1 MKLHELMF
9 TVGNAEWIDLIEAL
23 GIVGAGILIIFAFRK
38 IIFPI
43 MLRLAHV
50 SQLDLNGRIIS
61 SIKLPVT
68 LGILILSGYLAIAM
82 ALDLSSDSLKSVNHT
97 VGILGLALGVITV
110 ALITSTAFSW
120 YIEIVAPRT
129 QSTLDDQL
137 MPLIRRIVVVTI
149 YALGG
154 LIILDQLDISISPL
168 IAGLGLGGLAVALAI
183 QPTLANVFAGT
194 YVLAEGVIKPG
205 DYIELEGGETGGSV
219 LDVGWRST
227 RIRTW
232 TNNLVV
238 IPNSRFAETI
248 ITNYAEPHSGV
259 NVAVYCGVSYETNL
273 THLERVCQE
282 VMDMVI
288 HDSPNA
294 NEKWGGFFGIKSFD
308 DSNITFWLFV
318 QANDRLSS
326 FSLKTT
332 LMQNLHDRL
341 NNEGIVINYP
351 VRTLQWAPSTDA
363 PVFLAR

>member
-1 MKLHELMF
+1 MKLHDLMF
-9 TVGNAEWIDLIEAL
+9 TVGNSELIDLIEVM

-38 IIFPI
+38 MIFPI

-61 SIKLPVT
+61 SIKLPIT
-68 LGILILSGYLAIAM
+68 LGILILSGYLATTI
-82 ALDLSSDSLKSVNHT
+82 ALDLSSDSLKSVNHM
-97 VGILGLALGVITV
+97 VGVLGLTLGVITA

-120 YIEIVAPRT
+120 YIEIIAPRT
-129 QSTLDDQL
+129 QSTLDEQL
-137 MPLIRRIVVVTI
+137 MPLIRRMAVGTI
-149 YALGG
+149 YVLGG

-273 THLERVCQE
+273 THLEQVCQE

-288 HDSPNA
+288 HDSPHA

-318 QANDRLSS
+318 QANDRPSS

-351 VRTLQWAPSTDA
+351 VRTLQWTPSTDA
-363 PVFLAR
+363 PVFLTR

>member
-1 MKLHELMF
+1 MKLDTLMF
-9 TVGNAEWIDLIEAL
+9 TVGNTEWIDMIEAL
-23 GIVGAGILIIFAFRK
+23 VIVGIGILVILAFRK

-43 MLRLAHV
+43 MMRLARIT
-50 SQLDLNGRIIS
+50 QFDLNGRLIG
-61 SIKLPVT
+61 SIKLPLT
-68 LGILILSGYLAIAM
+68 LGMVILGGYLAITIPFS
-82 ALDLSSDSLKSVNHT
+82 LSSDQLETVNHIIG
-97 VGILGLALGVITV
+97 VLGVALGVITV

-129 QSTLDDQL
+129 QSTLDEQL
-137 MPLIRRIVVVTI
+137 MPLLRRMFVGTI

-154 LIILDQLDISISPL
+154 LIILDQMNISISPL

-219 LDVGWRST
+219 IDVGWRST

-238 IPNSRFAETI
+238 VPNSRFAETI

-259 NVAVYCGVSYETNL
+259 NVAIYCGVSYETNL
-273 THLERVCQE
+273 TRLEQVCQE
-282 VMDMVI
+282 VMDKVI
-288 HDSPNA
+288 RESSHA
-294 NEKWGGFFGIKSFD
+294 NEKWGGFFGLKSFD
-308 DSNITFWLFV
+308 DSNITFWLYV
-318 QANDRLSS
+318 QATNRLSS

-341 NNEGIVINYP
+341 NNEGIIINYP

-363 PVFLAR
+363 SVLPIG